1 MMRINRERSL
11 GEIGSDYFGDGLTEQ
26 VGQCTPILFG
36 PVNLEVFFII
46 NPILLVVAWVLPCF
60 EVPWLVM
67 RTISFV
73 VFSESSLAYFK
84 SFFFCSCQLHIS
96 IFKSSLVRPSS
107 CISGCNY
114 VFKSLREIIHLQRK
128 LSQAIHLI
136 LKFRRRRFRPN
147 FFTFLVVPLEKHFTI
162 PVSSNFDFLVL
173 LFPLLNENSAFKLE
187 CLI

>member
-1 MMRINRERSL
+1 
-11 GEIGSDYFGDGLTEQ
+11 
-26 VGQCTPILFG
+26 
-36 PVNLEVFFII
+36 
-46 NPILLVVAWVLPCF
+46 
-60 EVPWLVM
+60 M

-187 CLI
+187 CLIWKPASALKLYLAFLIRSSKIGHRQGLSNVYVQLPDQ